1 MKMALDPKKIKDG
14 RQRWLKMKAGIE
26 AQPGYAER
34 KAKFDREY
42 EVAVALND
50 ARTQAKLSQKEL
62 ADRLHTTQSVISRME
77 SGRANVSL
85 AKLQSYAEACGGR
98 LEIKIAF

>member
-1 MKMALDPKKIKDG
+1 MAIKPEKIAEMRKNGEELSAEIKKY
-14 RQRWLKMKAGIE
+14 
-26 AQPGYAER
+26 PGYAEVA
-34 KAKFDREY
+34 AKFDREY
-42 EVAVALND
+42 EVAVALNK
-50 ARTQAKLSQKEL
+50 ARTKAKLSQKEL
-62 ADRLHTTQSVISRME
+62 AERLHTTQSVISRME

>member
-1 MKMALDPKKIKDG
+1 MAIKPEKIAEMRKN
-14 RQRWLKMKAGIE
+14 WEELAAEIE
-26 AQPGYAER
+26 ARPGYAEVAER
-34 KAKFDREY
+34 FDREY
-42 EVAVALND
+42 EVAVALNK
-50 ARTQAKLSQKEL
+50 ARTKAKLSQKEL
-62 ADRLHTTQSVISRME
+62 AERLHTTQSVISRME

>member
-1 MKMALDPKKIKDG
+1 MAIKPEKIAEMRKNWEELSAEIKKH
-14 RQRWLKMKAGIE
+14 
-26 AQPGYAER
+26 PGYAEVAER
-34 KAKFDREY
+34 FDREY
-42 EVAVALND
+42 EVAVALNK
-50 ARTQAKLSQKEL
+50 ARTKAKLSQKEL
-62 ADRLHTTQSVISRME
+62 AERLHTTQSVISRME